1 MRCRN
6 GNEDSGPQNRKM
18 AKPLFGAKPP
28 GFNVIFRL
36 LFASVS
42 S

>member
-1 MRCRN
+1 
-6 GNEDSGPQNRKM
+6 M

-42 S
+42 R

>member
-1 MRCRN
+1 
-6 GNEDSGPQNRKM
+6 M